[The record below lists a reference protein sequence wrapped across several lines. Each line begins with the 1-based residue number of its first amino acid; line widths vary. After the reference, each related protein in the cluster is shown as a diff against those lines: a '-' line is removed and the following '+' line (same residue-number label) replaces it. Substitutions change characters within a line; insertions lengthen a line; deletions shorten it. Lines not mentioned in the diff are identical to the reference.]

1 MNINEEL
8 NKLKVEIATHQSEI
22 NAHSFALKT
31 KQAKVKRL
39 EKQLEKINEIINE
52 PLPPAI

>member
-8 NKLKVEIATHQSEI
+8 NKLKAEIATHQSEI

-39 EKQLEKINEIINE
+39 EKQLEKLNEIINE
-52 PLPPAI
+52 PLPPAV